1 MTAAI
6 DQQTLGR
13 WHALQSA
20 LALIAPLTEEAVDAA
35 ADAAACD
42 SGARGY
48 LAARADTLAGLR
60 DRLVASLRLSAPPA
74 PQQQPSTARMGQG
87 ASR

>member
-20 LALIAPLTEEAVDAA
+20 LALIAPLTEEAVDAVA
-35 ADAAACD
+35 STPSPDRAYAQ
-42 SGARGY
+42 
-48 LAARADTLAGLR
+48 ARADTLVGLR

>member
-1 MTAAI
+1 MSAI

-20 LALIAPLTEEAVDAA
+20 LDLIAPLTNAAVDAVA
-35 ADAAACD
+35 STPADSRPYAQAK
-42 SGARGY
+42 
-48 LAARADTLAGLR
+48 ADTLAGLR

-74 PQQQPSTARMGQG
+74 PQPSDATPTPRWKAG
-87 ASR
+87 